1 MFPTYFRLRG
11 GPRPYPNPTPNP
23 NPNQVVLGGAVGLA
37 LYLKSRGSKK
47 GVLPN

>member
-11 GPRPYPNPTPNP
+11 GPRAYPNPTPNP

-37 LYLKSRGSKK
+37 LFLKSRGSKK

>member
-1 MFPTYFRLRG
+1 MGLAPT
-11 GPRPYPNPTPNP
+11 PTPTPNP
-23 NPNQVVLGGAVGLA
+23 NPNPNPNPTPNQVVLGGAVGLA